1 MVLLH
6 DGIVRCIS
14 ERCLGKDFN
23 QCVQCREVTVK
34 TFDLAASFF
43 CILLGIWSELVDE
56 QSVLH
61 DTIVNHDVRGRRSDI
76 QDGPLKICDDELR
89 QKGIVR

>member
-1 MVLLH
+1 M
-6 DGIVRCIS
+6 
-14 ERCLGKDFN
+14 
-23 QCVQCREVTVK
+23 K

-43 CILLGIWSELVDE
+43 CILLGIWSELVE

-61 DTIVNHDVRGRRSDI
+61 DTIVNHGRSNI
-76 QDGPLKICDDELR
+76 QDGPLKICDDGLR